1 MAVATINIRIREELC
16 SPVLWGLEL
25 ESSDERATLPLYAR
39 RITCEK
45 TLAPALTQVYAGG
58 EVTMALA

>member
-25 ESSDERATLPLYAR
+25 ESSERATLPLYAR